1 MVKYTFLA
9 NFDLLRDTRQ
19 DICTRPWATPAAR
32 LSMDSY
38 FKVLH
43 AAEEVE
49 CLNIKIPHLI
59 TFMQDE
65 EAYVLVKETELA
77 STDPI
82 LTHQVWIYNIGTSPG
97 IILPS

>member
-1 MVKYTFLA
+1 
-9 NFDLLRDTRQ
+9 
-19 DICTRPWATPAAR
+19 
-32 LSMDSY
+32 MDSY

-97 IILPS
+97 IILPSWTKWLHLQGSVEAASLVFGRLIKSSL